1 MCIECGHSVSSL
13 YTEYGR
19 GHIRLTQCTHCQ
31 HFADKYVELDVV
43 SKFIDLLLHKPQV
56 YRHLLVNKLEYRQP
70 TMERNV
76 SKLGILLILF
86 NVYIDW
92 FRLEEGGRK
101 RNVQELLFGHQH
113 SFAVQYL
120 VILGGSIID
129 AMAVLGGVLAA
140 SVVLQRGTRHVKKW
154 PAVATALVISS
165 FGKVL
170 TLLLV
175 IWDYN
180 EAYYPWL
187 LDVLQFTSQTTA
199 ISVLFDTQLVWA
211 GLVVVF
217 AAS

>member
-113 SFAVQYL
+113 S
-120 VILGGSIID
+120 
-129 AMAVLGGVLAA
+129 
-140 SVVLQRGTRHVKKW
+140 
-154 PAVATALVISS
+154 
-165 FGKVL
+165 
-170 TLLLV
+170 
-175 IWDYN
+175 
-180 EAYYPWL
+180 
-187 LDVLQFTSQTTA
+187 
-199 ISVLFDTQLVWA
+199 
-211 GLVVVF
+211 
-217 AAS
+217 